1 MALATRN
8 YREAARSVSRGLGLA
23 ALPAVEREANSIRTL
38 YGADRTLWLR
48 NEQANEANV
57 KAQNLTDFR
66 ILHFA
71 SHAVL
76 PSELG
81 WLSEAALILGNTGP
95 QDPEDGLL
103 MAGEVEKLRFHAD
116 LVVLSAC
123 DTAGGKFVQG
133 SGFLGLSSSFLTA
146 GAKSLL
152 VSQWK
157 VSDDATA
164 LLMEKFHQG
173 LKAGNGPAK
182 ALREAKLWLRTQK
195 QAGNGHPFFWAPFVL
210 VGAPG

>member
-8 YREAARSVSRGLGLA
+8 YREAARNVSRGLGLG

-38 YGADRTLWLR
+38 YGADETLWLR

-57 KAQNLTDFR
+57 KAQNLADLR

-81 WLSEAALILGNTGP
+81 WLSEAALILDNTGP

-103 MAGEVEKLRFHAD
+103 MAGEVEKLRLHAD

-133 SGFLGLSSSFLTA
+133 SGFLGLSTSFLTA
-146 GAKSLL
+146 GARSLL

-182 ALREAKLWLRTQK
+182 ALHEAKLWLRGQK